1 MSDPQSI
8 SVLYI
13 WTTDDTGAMERNG
26 FTKTGEGR
34 INGEY
39 VWRRYALEC
48 EPKEVGGILK
58 QLADIDTV
66 HPSLV
71 IASLD
76 AFQ

>member
-1 MSDPQSI
+1 MSDQQSI
-8 SVLYI
+8 NVLYI
-13 WTTDDTGAMERNG
+13 WTTDDTGAMERHG

-39 VWRRYALEC
+39 VWQRYAREC

-71 IASLD
+71 IASLY